1 MGAILGLASFRI
13 RGFFCVKNMESSGTT
28 ALRAHNVKSILF
40 QPKIETYENRLC
52 SVTSSTLALI
62 LFATILYPFVR

>member
-1 MGAILGLASFRI
+1 
-13 RGFFCVKNMESSGTT
+13 MESSGTT